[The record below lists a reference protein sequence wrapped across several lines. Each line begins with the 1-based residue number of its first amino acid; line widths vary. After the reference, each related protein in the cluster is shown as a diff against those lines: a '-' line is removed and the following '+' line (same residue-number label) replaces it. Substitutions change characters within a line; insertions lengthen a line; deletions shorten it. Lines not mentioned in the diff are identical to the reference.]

1 MTHWPPRL
9 QIYADDFM
17 NLENSLEILGLI
29 SLTSTCWTIESS
41 DSNTWDYLVDPQLK
55 KLMGHNLDLSIWNRP
70 SWAICTLLKIAK
82 PSQAGATLLIGVCC
96 FEDKM
101 WLNRSHRD
109 FLWYNTFWGKPYE
122 GHDCP
127 SIKVPHT
134 LVGTI
139 KTHFPFHSLFKY
151 LNSLVFV
158 LDFSLLALN
167 KSNIDNCSILLSLKK
182 T

>member
-17 NLENSLEILGLI
+17 NLENFFEILGLI

-55 KLMGHNLDLSIWNRP
+55 KLMDHNLDLSIWNRP
-70 SWAICTLLKIAK
+70 FQAICTLLKMAK
-82 PSQAGATLLIGVCC
+82 PSWGNTT
-96 FEDKM
+96 D
-101 WLNRSHRD
+101 RSVLFWRQD
-109 FLWYNTFWGKPYE
+109 VAQQKSQGINTFWGKPIE

-127 SIKVPHT
+127 SIKAPHT

-139 KTHFPFHSLFKY
+139 KTPFPFHSLFKY

-158 LDFSLLALN
+158 LYFSLLALN
-167 KSNIDNCSILLSLKK
+167 KSNIDNCSILLSLKR